1 MGFFYEDTGMIFSVI
16 FRFSEQFARRSSE
29 IDAQGEDGQQAQAQG
44 AEAAQGVQPVSL
56 GHGASG
62 GGVDLKSHFL

>member
-1 MGFFYEDTGMIFSVI
+1 MKTRGWFSD
-16 FRFSEQFARRSSE
+16 FSDQFARRSSE
-29 IDAQGEDGQQAQAQG
+29 IDARGEDGQQAQG

-62 GGVDLKSHFL
+62 GGWI